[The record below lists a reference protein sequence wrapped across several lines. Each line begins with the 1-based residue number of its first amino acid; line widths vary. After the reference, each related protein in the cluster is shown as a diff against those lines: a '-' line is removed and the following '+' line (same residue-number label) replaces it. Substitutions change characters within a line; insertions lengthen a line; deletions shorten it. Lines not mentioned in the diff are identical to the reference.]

1 MKFIHNIFDRME
13 PSFTKGGKYEKYYAV
28 FEMFDTF
35 SVNQALRRTAPL
47 TCVMVST

>member
-35 SVNQALRRTAPL
+35 FRQPSSQTYSASHVRDG
-47 TCVMVST
+47 